1 MIKFRT
7 ADGQWHEP
15 TNLQVAN
22 GLGISAVI
30 NGGNVEAS
38 ASTESSQVQLL
49 RWNMQMNCDAVAN
62 VAAIK
67 IDLHNN
73 AAIVAKVLVSGPR
86 GDSLVNVLN
95 EEKFAEVNVIKQNAD
110 YIKTVVYQGSTR
122 LHTTQINQCAL
133 TVTPLYEGLAN
144 VSFVRAK
151 TYREELP
158 KTATQADS
166 IADEKNA
173 ENKVTVEKVNAKLN
187 TFTNLKSEAG
197 GFQDRYM
204 NDVLM
209 SCQ

>member
-1 MIKFRT
+1 MGAASTVNSVTIVSGIEDATYRLSRFMIKFKT

-67 IDLHNN
+67 IDLQNN

-86 GDSLVNVLN
+86 EDSLVTVRN
-95 EEKFAEVNVIKQNAD
+95 EEKFAE
-110 YIKTVVYQGSTR
+110 
-122 LHTTQINQCAL
+122 
-133 TVTPLYEGLAN
+133 
-144 VSFVRAK
+144 
-151 TYREELP
+151 
-158 KTATQADS
+158 
-166 IADEKNA
+166 
-173 ENKVTVEKVNAKLN
+173 
-187 TFTNLKSEAG
+187 AG
-197 GFQDRYM
+197 RFQDRYM
-204 NDVLM
+204 M
-209 SCQ
+209 S